1 MLFKLSIKNIQKSIK
16 DYAIYFLTLVLGVA
30 IFYVFN
36 SIESQ
41 TVMMKVSSNTLKI
54 INLMNQ
60 LLSSVS
66 VFISFILGFLII
78 YASRFLIKRR
88 NKEFGIYLTL
98 GMSKRKISLI
108 LFFETLIIGI
118 LSLGV
123 GLLIG
128 FFLSELMSLLVAN
141 LFEAD
146 MTNFRFIFSS
156 SAALNCLIY
165 FGIMYLIVMIFNTIS
180 VNKCKLID
188 LINSSKK
195 TEKIKLKNPILC
207 VIIFIIACVMLIYS
221 YYSVT
226 HNFNSI
232 GDNNKIYVSI
242 ILGALSTF
250 LIFWSLSGLILK
262 IVMNMKGLY
271 YKGLNSFTLRQVS
284 SKINTTVFSSTII
297 CLMLFITIC
306 FLSSCLSIKNSLTGN
321 IDELSKVD
329 VEIIKDRNVTDD
341 FIKDNLLNDEII
353 ADTKI
358 DILETLKNNNIDKN
372 NFKDMLIVYYYKTN
386 LTLQDTLGDAYEE
399 VKEKFPLMNFF
410 TKENIMSISDYN
422 KVAKLYG
429 NKTYTLKEN
438 EYIVIADYNSMIDIR
453 NKALNKNSI
462 ITVNDNVLNPKY
474 SECKYGFVDV
484 GAQHLNSGIIVV
496 PDNVVNENMPKKE
509 ILLANYNAN
518 TKVEKQKI
526 NSLINNLENTYNKTN
541 LVSYN
546 TKIDMLESSIGLGA
560 LVTFIGL
567 YLGIIFLISSAA
579 ILALKELSE
588 STDNKERYKMIRKLG
603 ADEKMINKAL
613 FNQIFIF
620 FMIPLLLAIV
630 HSIFGIK
637 FANKILGTMGISG
650 LTSSITMTF
659 IFLVLICGGYFLLT
673 YFASKNII
681 RER

>member
-41 TVMMKVSSNTLKI
+41 TVMMKVSSNTLEI

-156 SAALNCLIY
+156 SAALKCLIY

-180 VNKCKLID
+180 VSKCKLID

-221 YYSVT
+221 YYFVT
-226 HNFNSI
+226 SDSKLS
-232 GDNNKIYVSI
+232 GDVTSLYIPIV
-242 ILGALSTF
+242 LGALSTF

-341 FIKDNLLNDEII
+341 FIKDYELNDEII

-410 TKENIMSISDYN
+410 VKENIMSISDYN

-462 ITVNDNVLNPKY
+462 ITVNDNVLTPKY

-518 TKVEKQKI
+518 TKSEKQKI

-546 TKIDMLESSIGLGA
+546 TKLDMLESSIGLGA

-637 FANKILGTMGISG
+637 FANKILRTMGISG

-659 IFLVLICGGYFLLT
+659 IFLVLIYGGYFLLT